1 MKAFVM
7 FTGLLILILS
17 ACKSNRY
24 DNGKKVGKWVE
35 QTVVNGQNYKF
46 IYHYKNNGRE
56 RGNWKYYRNDTLTS
70 NERYRGNISHI
81 KIYHDNGKISSCGKA
96 TTDIS
101 DPEQFHWFY
110 IGEWKVY
117 AQNGK
122 MEYLRYYENGQ
133 QMKEV
138 RVPER

>member
-24 DNGKKVGKWVE
+24 ANGKKVGKWVE
-35 QTVVNGQNYKF
+35 QTMVNGQNYKF
-46 IYHYKNNGRE
+46 
-56 RGNWKYYRNDTLTS
+56 
-70 NERYRGNISHI
+70 
-81 KIYHDNGKISSCGKA
+81 IYHDNGKISSCGKA
-96 TTDIS
+96 PTDIS

-122 MEYLRYYENGQ
+122 LEYLRYYENGQ